1 MSTIGNVWAI
11 VTRER
16 GRMGSL
22 VIGVAALAFIMVRQL
37 RARPLESGVV
47 LVGVLGV
54 LGLAETGA
62 FLFGKQQFIAFVKG
76 HNHHLVPAVPQ
87 VRAVIIAA
95 VGSLVL
101 AAVTGALR
109 APSERLWRQDG
120 QVWRKGTAATVV
132 LWLASLGLHL
142 GYDAVAVHGPD
153 FGDATMTLYFAVS
166 VAAQRA
172 ALRVR
177 AWRLRRRGAG
187 AARYRASPDPDRS

>member
-1 MSTIGNVWAI
+1 M
-11 VTRER
+11 ER
-16 GRMGSL
+16 SRMTSL
-22 VIGVAALAFIMVRQL
+22 VIGVAALALILVRQV

-76 HNHHLVPAVPQ
+76 RNHHLVPAVPD
-87 VRAVIIAA
+87 VRMMIIAA

-109 APSERLWRQDG
+109 APSERLWWQDG

-132 LWLASLGLHL
+132 LWLVSLGLHL
-142 GYDAVAVHGPD
+142 GYDAMVAHGPD

-166 VAAQRA
+166 VASQRA
-172 ALRVR
+172 ALYAR
-177 AWRLRRRGAG
+177 AWRLRDSGAG
-187 AARYRASPDPDRS
+187 PRRHPVSSDPDRPW